1 MERNQLVEVM
11 LHNIKNIQLYPIEIP
26 SEKHRVPGII
36 LTDVTMDTHMEM
48 GIYKKKNKKKGTS
61 KKHHVVTFKEDLLN
75 VCPQIAFK
83 GTDVGDPSGASL
95 EDACYQVAVSTST
108 PYDRQVAARVNYNSN
123 CKTDD
128 PARRAEE

>member
-1 MERNQLVEVM
+1 
-11 LHNIKNIQLYPIEIP
+11 
-26 SEKHRVPGII
+26 
-36 LTDVTMDTHMEM
+36 M
-48 GIYKKKNKKKGTS
+48 GTPNDD
-61 KKHHVVTFKEDLLN
+61 HVVTFKEDLLK
-75 VCPQIAFK
+75 VCLQIEFE
-83 GTDVGDPSGASL
+83 GTDTSDPSGAIL